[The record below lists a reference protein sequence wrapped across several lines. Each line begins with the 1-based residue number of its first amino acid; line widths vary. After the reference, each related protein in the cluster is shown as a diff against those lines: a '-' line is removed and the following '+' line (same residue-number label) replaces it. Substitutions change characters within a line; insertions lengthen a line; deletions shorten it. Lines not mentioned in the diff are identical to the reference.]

1 MATEKLYLLQV
12 RGTLFEVM
20 ANTVD
25 ELQRK
30 AAALRDRQKLSGKT
44 YRIWIGTK
52 PAGSAA
58 QFSFSAIAKEAVF
71 S

>member
-1 MATEKLYLLQV
+1 MDKLFLLQV

-20 ANTVD
+20 ADTVE

-44 YRIWIGTK
+44 YRIWVGTK
-52 PAGSAA
+52 PAGSDA
-58 QFSFSAIAKEAVF
+58 QFSFGPIAKEAVF